1 MKITKYLIQN
11 PMGGGGKGGEE
22 REGRGGERKGGRGG
36 GEGGSKSSFD
46 KPMT

>member
-11 PMGGGGKGGEE
+11 PMGGGG
-22 REGRGGERKGGRGG
+22 EGRGRG

-46 KPMT
+46 KPIT